1 MRLNLSKKL
10 ILGGILVV
18 AVPLLAVS
26 GILTQQAAKEL
37 KRVSQEGMVI
47 AAHGLAQSV
56 GKYLEGI
63 ILSADALKE
72 TPEIKSMATLASGRG
87 IASVA
92 QELDEFNR
100 KLVPVIK
107 ALGKDFSGLWLATSQ
122 GTIFA
127 GVKPDGDI
135 NQYRKMDITGRDYY
149 KEVVRTGK
157 TVISQPVAAKST
169 GKPVVIIAAPVTE
182 GGKLTGV
189 LGLSVDLDSVADMI
203 ASNRFR
209 ETGYAYMIDEK
220 GLTLAHPV
228 ARHIMKTN
236 LGEQEGM
243 RDFIKVMTQG
253 HKGSAE
259 YTFEG
264 VERVASFAPVGIRG
278 WSIGVAINAEELFA
292 PVAAMRLV
300 AMVLIVVFLVLA
312 ITGVWFQARSV
323 TKPVLRVVDG
333 LRASSGEVNQAA
345 QQIAQASG
353 QLASGASQQASNLE
367 ETSASLEELGAMT
380 RQNAD
385 NSHQADALTQD
396 AQKVVDRANHSMDQ
410 LTSSMAEISQA
421 SQEISKIIKT
431 IDEIAFQT
439 NLLALN
445 AAVEAARA
453 GEHGAGFAVVAE
465 EVRNLAMRAADAARS
480 TSELIEST
488 VQRIAAGGDLVQSAN
503 QAFRQVAEATTK
515 VTGLIGEIAAA
526 SSEQAQGLGMLGNA
540 MQEMDRVTQANAG
553 NAEETASA
561 AEEMSAQS
569 HQLNSFV
576 NDLVLVV
583 NGTADNGRQALG
595 GKAAAGSR
603 GGSHLPMVVGR
614 S

>member
-18 AVPLLAVS
+18 IVPLLAVS
-26 GILTQQAAKEL
+26 GILTQQSAKEL
-37 KRVSQEGMVI
+37 KRVSQEGMVVS
-47 AAHGLAQSV
+47 AHGLAQSV
-56 GKYLEGI
+56 GKYLDGI

-72 TPEIKSMATLASGRG
+72 TSEIRTMATLASGRG
-87 IASVA
+87 VDSVA

-122 GTIFA
+122 GRIFA

-135 NQYRKMDITGRDYY
+135 TKYRSMDITARDYY
-149 KEVVRTGK
+149 QEVVRTGK

-189 LGLSVDLDSVADMI
+189 LGLSVDLDSVVDLI
-203 ASNRFR
+203 SSNRLGQ
-209 ETGYAYMIDEK
+209 TGYAYMIDEH
-220 GLTLAHPV
+220 GLVLAHPDV
-228 ARHIMKTN
+228 KYIMKTN
-236 LGEQEGM
+236 LAEQQGM
-243 RDFIKVMTQG
+243 AEFIKLMTQG

-259 YTFEG
+259 YSFDG
-264 VERVASFAPVGIRG
+264 VDKVASFAPVGIRG
-278 WSIGVAINAEELFA
+278 WSIGVAINSDELFA
-292 PVAAMRLV
+292 PVAAMRLI
-300 AMVLIVVFLVLA
+300 AAVLIFLFLVLA

-380 RQNAD
+380 RQNAE
-385 NSHQADALTQD
+385 NSHQADALTQE
-396 AQKVVDRANHSMDQ
+396 AQKVVDRANQSMAQ

-465 EVRNLAMRAADAARS
+465 EVRNLAQRAADAARS
-480 TSELIEST
+480 TSGLIEST

-526 SSEQAQGLGMLGNA
+526 SGEQAQGLGMLGTA
-540 MQEMDRVTQANAG
+540 MQEMDRVTQGNAG

-561 AEEMSAQS
+561 AEEMSAQA
-569 HQLNSFV
+569 HQLNTFV

-583 NGTADNGRQALG
+583 NGVADDGQQPLSKKSAPRA
-595 GKAAAGSR
+595 R
-603 GGSHLPMVVGR
+603 GGSNLPMVVGR